1 MAKKC
6 TNELNDLNMA
16 DYIFNEL
23 GDNPQKQRDN
33 VTKERGNAKAS
44 KSPSPQSTERKV
56 RGAARGCKPGYTRHT
71 YVLPEK
77 MINEVK
83 AVAHFFN
90 CPEVAAAEQI
100 IQKGLDDIER
110 KHGKKAIKLQK
121 TQNLFE

>member
-6 TNELNDLNMA
+6 VNELNDLNMA
-16 DYIFNEL
+16 EYIFNEL
-23 GDNPQKQRDN
+23 GDTPKPQRKVN
-33 VTKERGNAKAS
+33 KERGNDKAT
-44 KSPSPQSTERKV
+44 KSPSPQTTQRQV